1 MREASAAGQRAEL
14 RSSGRHHRE
23 VRETGGSR
31 SAARSRGRAARRGA
45 RPGEAARCRADC
57 GSHGERMTMDRR
69 RFLQSVT
76 LASAGAAAVAVS
88 PGAET
93 PQRPSAAAGQTR
105 RLAEYAAGLRYE
117 DIPADVIQR
126 AKDAIADTVAVAT
139 FGGDLPWSRMIA
151 AYASRWPRMR
161 LLPAR
166 RARARA

>member
-1 MREASAAGQRAEL
+1 
-14 RSSGRHHRE
+14 
-23 VRETGGSR
+23 
-31 SAARSRGRAARRGA
+31 
-45 RPGEAARCRADC
+45 
-57 GSHGERMTMDRR
+57 MDRR

-151 AYASRWPRMR
+151 AYAKRNVIMRDGLIVDDHLVSRR
-161 LLPAR
+161 LNAVLTTTNGVTE
-166 RARARA
+166 